1 VLNKE
6 DIEKR
11 INEIPL
17 QLNDLQAELQQL
29 RGYQKALL
37 DMEEDKKDKGKKDK

>member
-1 VLNKE
+1 MLNKE

>member
-1 VLNKE
+1 MLKKE

-11 INEIPL
+11 LSEIPV

-37 DMEEDKKDKGKKDK
+37 DMEEYKKDKGKKDK